1 MIGKLSSKQG
11 TQRGLQ
17 AGVAQ
22 NGLVQETS
30 ECGLGLGVAV
40 GLYPNLS
47 PDLIVWNSLHI
58 TRLPANGM
66 K

>member
-1 MIGKLSSKQG
+1 MIGKLASKQG

-22 NGLVQETS
+22 DGLVQETS
-30 ECGLGLGVAV
+30 ECWLGLGIAV

-47 PDLIVWNSLHI
+47 PDLIVWNSLQT
-58 TRLPANGM
+58 TRLPAHQEI
-66 K
+66 